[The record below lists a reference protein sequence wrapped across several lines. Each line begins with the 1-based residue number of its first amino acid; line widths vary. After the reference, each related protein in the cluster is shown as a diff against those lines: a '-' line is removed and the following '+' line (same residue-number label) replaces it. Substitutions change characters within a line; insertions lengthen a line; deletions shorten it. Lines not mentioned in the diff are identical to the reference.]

1 VNKLPILATG
11 LFVLFTMA
19 ACGGGGS
26 SSDSTFR
33 VSTSVGAGGSVSPS
47 SVSVTA
53 GNTASFSVTP
63 DTGYQINSVSGCG
76 GALSGNTYTTA
87 PITANC
93 VVTASFSLNTYTV
106 TATAGA
112 GGSITPTSATVNH
125 GSTVSFTVTPA
136 TGYTIDSVSG
146 CGGSLSG
153 NTFTTA
159 AITGDCSVSAS
170 FRASGTTP
178 PPPVG
183 SFTVTTTTTGT
194 GSGTISPTQAVIPQ
208 GQTATFQ
215 VVPSTGSTIA
225 SVTGC
230 GGSLSGSTYTTGA
243 INSNCVVTA
252 AFTLNTYTVTATA
265 GEGGSV
271 SPESVTVN
279 HGATV
284 TLIATPDVDYGFAS
298 WTEGGATVSTSG
310 TYTFTA
316 TSNRSLV
323 ANFRLNT
330 ELLNGRYDGVMKA
343 PAPISVFDVD
353 KAYTTFEITG
363 RSIQIVQ
370 EHFYGETCIFV
381 GEISETSVPLHASG
395 TYQCSDFTTGTWS
408 STKIAKTAPD
418 AFIAELE
425 ISGGRGDYVAK
436 YNGFLSRTD
445 VPDYYAEL
453 DPYFYDS
460 GNVDDI
466 SGSYIGT
473 LKSGESCAGHS
484 FEISPADVEIVIQ
497 GSSIEITQDAFFEGT
512 CIFTG
517 NIADRSRVPLA
528 ASGDYMCSNFD
539 VGTWSSDYIVL
550 TGTDSFLASL
560 AVEVPARGCSY
571 DVAYSGFKLGDTSTS
586 FLILSSE
593 TELDVGGYSDLRFV
607 LRSADGSEQE
617 VAPET
622 VSVEDA
628 SVLALTGS
636 GTQRRVE
643 ALQKGSTVV
652 NAEFETYSATKTI
665 TVVNTPPVA
674 RFLAPEVSA
683 VGATITFIDDSHD
696 EDGDPLVYEWQLS
709 GQPGGSQATL
719 VAGSGPDATLVPDV
733 AGTYEVT
740 LTVRDARISST
751 PFTSSFSV
759 AVGLSGVLPAGQ
771 FDAAGGPY
779 LFTGQAEI
787 APDTTVSFGPGSII
801 YGQKNDLRVFGQLQI
816 LGSTQQ
822 RVVLDQLNIVPASDA
837 ISRFRVELSWCD
849 LEGGSFFYPT
859 GNAIYGSFSVSD
871 CVFRD
876 VYWMYLWYPAGP
888 SELLRNVFVDSG
900 PIEILLDGRS
910 NPEETL
916 AIENSVFVST
926 LVEVIEVYTP
936 DNLAIKRNTFSNVG
950 QVNLRLR
957 PGDFTRRLIDATDN
971 YWGTTDPGVIET
983 MVFDE
988 NDDFA
993 ASGVITFEP
1002 FLLSPDASTPS
1013 P

>member
-1 VNKLPILATG
+1 MGYRSQIQRSKDVECKGTIMMTLGRVFGLAAA
-11 LFVLFTMA
+11 LVFVS
-19 ACGGGGS
+19 ACGGGGGGDGGS
-26 SSDSTFR
+26 GGGTQPTSFT
-33 VSTSVGAGGSVSPS
+33 VSTSTTGTGSGTISPTSRSVAQGSTTSFTISPGSGS
-47 SVSVTA
+47 SI
-53 GNTASFSVTP
+53 G
-63 DTGYQINSVSGCG
+63 SVSGCG
-76 GALSGNTYTTA
+76 GSLSGSTYTTG
-87 PITANC
+87 PINGNC
-93 VVTASFSLNTYTV
+93 TVSATFDLNTYTV
-106 TATAGA
+106 TATAGT

-125 GSTVSFTVTPA
+125 GSTASFTVTPA

-252 AFTLNTYTVTATA
+252 SFTLNTYTVTATA

-381 GEISETSVPLHASG
+381 GEISETSVPLHAFG

-436 YNGFLSRTD
+436 YNGFLGRAD

-473 LKSGESCAGHS
+473 LKSGEACAAHS

-550 TGTDSFLASL
+550 TGTDSFIAKL
-560 AVEVPARGCSY
+560 AVNVPARGCTY
-571 DVAYSGFKLGDTSTS
+571 KVAYSGF
-586 FLILSSE
+586 
-593 TELDVGGYSDLRFV
+593 
-607 LRSADGSEQE
+607 SAHE
-617 VAPET
+617 VPAGIPIA
-622 VSVEDA
+622 D
-628 SVLALTGS
+628 
-636 GTQRRVE
+636 
-643 ALQKGSTVV
+643 
-652 NAEFETYSATKTI
+652 
-665 TVVNTPPVA
+665 
-674 RFLAPEVSA
+674 
-683 VGATITFIDDSHD
+683 
-696 EDGDPLVYEWQLS
+696 
-709 GQPGGSQATL
+709 
-719 VAGSGPDATLVPDV
+719 AGSDEYVVT
-733 AGTYEVT
+733 GTAFT
-740 LTVRDARISST
+740 RDARPFFLDGRGSRDAAGNTSTLTFAWNLLIKPPASSAAILDPNSAT
-751 PFTSSFSV
+751 PTFIPDVEGIFEFELVVNDGLTDSYPALVKVDSRSPGEVWESEYNDEREFANKFHIFDIIHGSLASSSDVDWFTLDVNSQMMVKVMFDPPPVTLGFWSV
-759 AVGLSGVLPAGQ
+759 YWFDKDMNVLSGRNI
-771 FDAAGGPY
+771 DAAGGVFQYEFPAFNPGPY
-779 LFTGQAEI
+779 
-787 APDTTVSFGPGSII
+787 
-801 YGQKNDLRVFGQLQI
+801 YLRVRATEPVFYSGGGYRI
-816 LGSTQQ
+816 TVES
-822 RVVLDQLNIVPASDA
+822 AS
-837 ISRFRVELSWCD
+837 
-849 LEGGSFFYPT
+849 P
-859 GNAIYGSFSVSD
+859 
-871 CVFRD
+871 
-876 VYWMYLWYPAGP
+876 
-888 SELLRNVFVDSG
+888 
-900 PIEILLDGRS
+900 
-910 NPEETL
+910 
-916 AIENSVFVST
+916 
-926 LVEVIEVYTP
+926 
-936 DNLAIKRNTFSNVG
+936 
-950 QVNLRLR
+950 
-957 PGDFTRRLIDATDN
+957 
-971 YWGTTDPGVIET
+971 
-983 MVFDE
+983 
-988 NDDFA
+988 
-993 ASGVITFEP
+993 
-1002 FLLSPDASTPS
+1002 
-1013 P
+1013 